1 MKTIITIILIISGL
15 SVKPAFGQANSSITY
30 DAGTSIN
37 ILSGADECADNI
49 IINGTYS
56 GSGTICMG
64 ALPVTLSSFTS
75 SVKSNNATLMW
86 VTEAE
91 INNSGFDIER
101 AGITTGGPGEWKKIA
116 FVQGH
121 GTSNVSNGYMYK
133 DEKLKAGT
141 YKYRLKQIDF
151 NSNYEYFELS
161 ADVSIQPPGKFEM
174 SQNYPNPSNP
184 KCRINFE
191 IPISGR
197 INMRVYDITGKEV
210 ITLLDE
216 TREADYYTV
225 EFDGSNLSSGVYFYR
240 IYAEGEGQKFTKTMK
255 MVLVK

>member
-15 SVKPAFGQANSSITY
+15 SVQSAYGQAYSSITY

-37 ILSGADECADNI
+37 IGSTADECADNI
-49 IINGTYS
+49 IINGSFS
-56 GSGTICMG
+56 GGGTICSG
-64 ALPVTLSSFTS
+64 ALPVSLSSFTHTANKRD
-75 SVKSNNATLMW
+75 VTLLW
-86 VTEAE
+86 VTEWE

-101 AGITTGGPGEWKKIA
+101 GNITPVGIGEWKKIA
-116 FVQGH
+116 FVQGR
-121 GTSNVSNGYMYK
+121 GTSNVSNGYMFK
-133 DEKLKAGT
+133 DEKLKTGI

-151 NSNYEYFELS
+151 NGNYEYFDLNT
-161 ADVSIQPPGKFEM
+161 DVSIQPPGKFEM

-184 KCRINFE
+184 KCKINFE

-197 INMRVYDITGKEV
+197 INMKVYDITGREV

-216 TREADYYTV
+216 TREADYYTI